1 MHQPTAPELEILKL
15 LWLKQPLTARELHD
29 ELEPVLGWGY
39 SSTRKTLERMRE
51 KGFVACETLGNK
63 NSYKAL
69 LDKMPT
75 LAAFAQ
81 DFARRVFE
89 LNGPLP
95 VAMFANSKLVNAD
108 EMADLEKL
116 LADLAQQ
123 HKKPIHN
130 GEA

>member
-39 SSTRKTLERMRE
+39 SSTRKTLERMGE

-123 HKKPIHN
+123 QKATINN

>member
-1 MHQPTAPELEILKL
+1 
-15 LWLKQPLTARELHD
+15 
-29 ELEPVLGWGY
+29 
-39 SSTRKTLERMRE
+39 
-51 KGFVACETLGNK
+51 
-63 NSYKAL
+63 
-69 LDKMPT
+69 MPT

-123 HKKPIHN
+123 QKAPINN